1 MNNSSTRYIVTCIDR
16 SDHTSWKP
24 QVLSVCVDME
34 EAEAF
39 VRNDME
45 SYVDNI
51 TTAYRAKLPDLRV
64 DFEAM
69 DVWSDEGVGCSWNIS
84 EVQI

>member
-1 MNNSSTRYIVTCIDR
+1 MTRTIVTCIDR

-24 QVLSVCVDME
+24 QVLSVCNGIE
-34 EAEAF
+34 EAKAF

-51 TTAYRAKLPDLRV
+51 TAAYGRKVDLCA

-69 DVWSDEGVGCSWNIS
+69 DVWSDEGIGCSWNIS
-84 EVQI
+84 EVQV